1 MPAVYQRRQFI
12 ENIRVR
18 KAGFAATTSM
28 PAFMWGKT
36 PKQTTLP
43 RSNPHKQ
50 GVSATQLSKFLA
62 AVKNSGIEL
71 HSMML
76 IRHGHVIAEGWW
88 APYAAPL
95 KHTLY
100 SASKSFTATAVGLA
114 VEEGLLSLEDAVISF
129 FPNCVPAKISA
140 NLASMRVKH
149 LLTMCTGHAQ
159 DTMPAIIDAYNYNW
173 VKTFLAQ
180 PVSFA
185 PGSHFVY
192 NTGAAY
198 MLSAIVQQ
206 VTGNTL
212 LQYLQPRLFEPLGI
226 IEADWEEDP
235 AGINTGGWGLRLT
248 TESLAKF
255 GLLYLQKGQWN
266 GRQILPEQWVEEATR
281 AQTTSR
287 APGLK
292 VTAGA
297 SDWEQGYGYQFWRCN
312 NGAFR
317 ADGAFGQFC
326 IALPEQDAVLAIT
339 AECFDMQAVL
349 NLVWGN
355 LLPAF
360 KNKPLPVAA
369 IEKQLAANLQQLGLN
384 NVNALRGNS
393 KAEQNLEGKI
403 FILDDNTLECKN
415 AAFSFTE
422 SAVIFTLRG
431 NKGIHSITCGI
442 GNWIINKNN
451 PVLQAPHPVTAKNK
465 PAVTS
470 RVAASAA
477 WLNAHTLV
485 ITLRFI
491 ETIHSQTVTCT
502 FTDDAVTIQFLNS
515 ISMGNTNVKQPVKI
529 LVGAGN

>member
-12 ENIRVR
+12 ENIGVS
-18 KAGFAATTSM
+18 KADFAAITSM
-28 PAFMWGKT
+28 PGLIWGKT
-36 PKQTTLP
+36 TKQTALP
-43 RSNPHKQ
+43 RSNPHKE
-50 GVSATQLSKFLA
+50 GVSANQLSKFLA
-62 AVKNSGIEL
+62 AIKNSGIEF

-114 VEEGLLSLEDAVISF
+114 IEEGLLSLEDKVISF
-129 FPNCVPAKISA
+129 FPNSVPAEISA
-140 NLASMRVKH
+140 NLASMQVKH

-159 DTMPAIIDAYNYNW
+159 DTMPAIIDAYDSNW

-180 PVSFA
+180 PVVFE

-212 LQYLQPRLFEPLGI
+212 LQYLQPRLFKPLGI
-226 IEADWEEDP
+226 EGVDWEEDP
-235 AGINTGGWGLRLT
+235 TGINTGGWGLRLT

-255 GLLYLQKGQWN
+255 GLLYLQNGQWK
-266 GRQILPEQWVEEATR
+266 GRQILPKQWVEEATR
-281 AQTTSR
+281 AQTASR

-292 VTAGA
+292 VTARA

-339 AECFDMQAVL
+339 AECFDMQAIL
-349 NLVWGN
+349 NLVWGS

-360 KNKPLPVAA
+360 KNKPLPAAA
-369 IEKQLAANLQQLGLN
+369 IEKQLAANLQRLALN
-384 NVNALRGNS
+384 TAIALRGNN
-393 KAEQNLEGKI
+393 KAEQNIDGKI
-403 FILDDNTLECKN
+403 FTLDDNTLHCKT

-422 SAVIFTLRG
+422 GAVIFTLRG
-431 NKGIHSITCGI
+431 DKGTHSITCGT

-451 PVLQAPHPVTAKNK
+451 PVLQAPHLVTTKNK

-477 WLNAHTLV
+477 WINAHTLV
-485 ITLRFI
+485 MAWRFI

-502 FTDDAVTIQFLNS
+502 FTDNTVTIKLVNS
-515 ISMGNTNVKQPVKI
+515 ISVGNTNVKQPGKI
-529 LVGAGN
+529 LVGVSS